1 MAKKERPRPEK
12 LSVYLYIPNI
22 VGGSLFLFSF
32 FFLALKIV
40 VVMMILLI
48 AFRVYESSLEL
59 CCFCCVF
66 LQQATFLCPLFLQVL
81 QLSSLM
87 VIKIF
92 SCFG

>member
-1 MAKKERPRPEK
+1 
-12 LSVYLYIPNI
+12 
-22 VGGSLFLFSF
+22 
-32 FFLALKIV
+32 
-40 VVMMILLI
+40 VMMILLI